1 MRRKPRHGADPF
13 ERQMELALNPGVFI
27 PDQACCSFVSELEEV
42 AAIVAKLTRTDP
54 ARAVAL
60 YETFL
65 AGCYA
70 KAEELHDSSG
80 SFGQFVRD
88 LICKWIKARQ
98 ASGADPDETAARLLA
113 WMDDD
118 PYALCYD
125 IEKDAS
131 KAFDKAGLAAF
142 ERQIR
147 ARFEAAGTAQLAQ
160 GKALGHE
167 PEYLRQRGS
176 EILRTIYLAQRNLAA
191 YIALTTQTGLTAKD
205 CHALATML
213 VTRRMPDEALAWAE
227 RGISLDQENPHG
239 RTTAGHELTGLH
251 RELLTRLGRG
261 NEAIEAA
268 WADFREDPGK
278 YSYNELMKFVPKTGR
293 AAWHE
298 KAMDAAKGD
307 DLQSLIELFIET
319 KEMKRLAELVRGAT
333 DEVLEKVSH
342 YATEPAAK
350 KLEKAEPGLAA
361 RLWRAQGMRIVNKSK
376 SKYSDAALT
385 NFERA
390 RRSYERAGRGA
401 EWADTVHHIRANHR
415 RKTGFMPGFEALAAG
430 AGRTA
435 EPSFL
440 ERATT
445 RWGVRHGKDN
455 S

>member
-1 MRRKPRHGADPF
+1 
-13 ERQMELALNPGVFI
+13 MELALNPGVFI

-42 AAIVAKLTRTDP
+42 AAIIAKLSRAGP
-54 ARAVAL
+54 ARAAAL

-65 AGCYA
+65 AGCYE

-80 SFGQFVRD
+80 SFGQFTGD

-147 ARFEAAGTAQLAQ
+147 TRFEAAGTVKPAQ
-160 GKALGHE
+160 GKALGRE
-167 PEYLRQRGS
+167 PEYLRRRGS

-205 CHALATML
+205 CHAVATML
-213 VTRRMPDEALAWAE
+213 VTRRKPDEALAWVK
-227 RGISLDQENPHG
+227 RGVALDRENPHG
-239 RTTAGHELTGLH
+239 CTMAGYQLIGLH

-261 NEAIEAA
+261 NEALEDA
-268 WADFREDPGK
+268 WAEFLEEPGK
-278 YSYNELMKFVPKTGR
+278 YSYAELMKFVPKAGR

-298 KAMDAAKGD
+298 KAMDAASGD
-307 DLQSLIELFIET
+307 DLHSLIELFLEV

-333 DEVLEKVSH
+333 DQALEQLSD
-342 YATEPAAK
+342 YSAEPAAK
-350 KLEKAEPGLAA
+350 KLEKAHPDLAA

-376 SKYSDAALT
+376 SKYYDAALT

-390 RRSYERAGRGA
+390 RCCYERAGLGA
-401 EWADTVHHIRANHR
+401 EWADTVHHIRANHH

-430 AGRTA
+430 AGRAA

-440 ERATT
+440 ERAKT

>member
-147 ARFEAAGTAQLAQ
+147 TRFEVAETAKPAQ
-160 GKALGHE
+160 GKALGRD
-167 PEYLRQRGS
+167 PEYLRRRGS

-205 CHALATML
+205 CHALATIL
-213 VTRRMPDEALAWAE
+213 VTRRKPDEALVWVK
-227 RGISLDQENPHG
+227 RGVALDRESPHG
-239 RTTAGHELTGLH
+239 CTMAGHQLIGLH

-261 NEAIEAA
+261 NEALEDA
-268 WADFREDPGK
+268 WAAFEENPA
-278 YSYNELMKFVPKTGR
+278 ST
-293 AAWHE
+293 
-298 KAMDAAKGD
+298 
-307 DLQSLIELFIET
+307 
-319 KEMKRLAELVRGAT
+319 AT
-333 DEVLEKVSH
+333 
-342 YATEPAAK
+342 
-350 KLEKAEPGLAA
+350 
-361 RLWRAQGMRIVNKSK
+361 R
-376 SKYSDAALT
+376 
-385 NFERA
+385 
-390 RRSYERAGRGA
+390 
-401 EWADTVHHIRANHR
+401 
-415 RKTGFMPGFEALAAG
+415 
-430 AGRTA
+430 
-435 EPSFL
+435 
-440 ERATT
+440 
-445 RWGVRHGKDN
+445 N